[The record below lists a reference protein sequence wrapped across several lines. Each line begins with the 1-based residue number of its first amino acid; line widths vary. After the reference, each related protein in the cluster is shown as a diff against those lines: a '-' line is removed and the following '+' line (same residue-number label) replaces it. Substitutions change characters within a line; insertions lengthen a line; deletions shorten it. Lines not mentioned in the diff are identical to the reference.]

1 MKFTITSPGQLSEVV
16 NATLEMLDK
25 NSLSFI
31 TLSGDLGAGKTTFVQ
46 VLARTLG
53 ITEPVVSPTF
63 MIEQRYNI
71 SGHPRFKK
79 LIHLDSYRLSGDDE
93 FKNIGLDL
101 SLEDLSNLVCLE
113 WPEMM
118 EKFVATQKHL
128 HIAIAEKE
136 GVREITI
143 AAVLQ

>member
-1 MKFTITSPGQLSEVV
+1 MKFSITSPQELPEVV
-16 NATLEMLDK
+16 KTTLEILDK

-46 VLARTLG
+46 ELARMLG
-53 ITEPVVSPTF
+53 VTDSVVSPTF
-63 MIEQRYNI
+63 MIEQRYTIPN
-71 SGHPRFKK
+71 HPRFKT

-101 SLEDLSNLVCLE
+101 SLQDPTNLVCLE

-118 EKFVATQKHL
+118 EKFVATQDHV
-128 HIAIAEKE
+128 HITITEE
-136 GVREITI
+136 QSTREITI
-143 AAVLQ
+143 KPVLQ

>member
-1 MKFTITSPGQLSEVV
+1 MKFSITSPDELPEVV
-16 NATLEMLDK
+16 SSVLKMLNT

-46 VLARTLG
+46 ALGKTLG
-53 ITEPVVSPTF
+53 ITESVVSPTF
-63 MIEQRYNI
+63 MIEQRYSIKN
-71 SGHPRFKK
+71 HERFKK
-79 LIHLDSYRLSGDDE
+79 LIHLDSYRLSGDGE
-93 FKNIGLDL
+93 FKNIGLDVSL
-101 SLEDLSNLVCLE
+101 SDPSNLVCLE

-118 EKFVATQKHL
+118 EKFVATQKHI

-136 GVREITI
+136 GVREISI